1 MKEKRFKL
9 DLSAYTITINVRKEG
24 QKELVEEVIDYPIR
38 SNLSVWLRMAGM
50 FRKAED
56 VAEAVSLAKQIRDAE
71 EDYVILDE
79 REAQILRS
87 VIDRLL
93 ELSADGQMGD
103 NPFGGELH
111 EEVICRVVNME
122 EIEAG

>member
-1 MKEKRFKL
+1 MQKKIMLFLMKGK
-9 DLSAYTITINVRKEG
+9 
-24 QKELVEEVIDYPIR
+24 
-38 SNLSVWLRMAGM
+38 
-50 FRKAED
+50 
-56 VAEAVSLAKQIRDAE
+56 
-71 EDYVILDE
+71 
-79 REAQILRS
+79 
-87 VIDRLL
+87 RLL

>member
-79 REAQILRS
+79 REAIT
-87 VIDRLL
+87 
-93 ELSADGQMGD
+93 
-103 NPFGGELH
+103 
-111 EEVICRVVNME
+111 
-122 EIEAG
+122 